1 MLWGKI
7 SSLSELLLLIA
18 PANTLLISSKSFKY
32 SLEIVLFVRFIRI
45 TPALFEQFS
54 LLLILTALITIIK
67 NMHHILIFIIFYF
80 MFFSDPTMHLCRSLD
95 NYPMNVVF
103 WFRDLNSMNYWI
115 LSVNQFL
122 DDDLP
127 LNFLYMKISFDCWLH
142 RWLSYSSIFLCKC
155 ISSTFLTLANL
166 FHPHSFTSRIKL
178 KFIFVQRSDNQRDQ
192 TLASFSPQQF
202 NLHCEYQ
209 WFFCLEHKRCKFFC
223 FCLHMKTTTSVAST
237 NFELTRHSLTLK
249 CELARVYLQMQY
261 TYYTERANLQNCPIK
276 INDTSVA
283 IERWLI

>member
-1 MLWGKI
+1 
-7 SSLSELLLLIA
+7 
-18 PANTLLISSKSFKY
+18 
-32 SLEIVLFVRFIRI
+32 
-45 TPALFEQFS
+45 
-54 LLLILTALITIIK
+54 
-67 NMHHILIFIIFYF
+67 

-127 LNFLYMKISFDCWLH
+127 FNFLYMKISFDCWLH

-209 WFFCLEHKRCKFFC
+209 WFFCLEHKRCNFFLFLSSYENNDDC
-223 FCLHMKTTTSVAST
+223 SLNEFWADSSLAHSQVRTGSRLPPNAIHLLYWES
-237 NFELTRHSLTLK
+237 ELTKLS
-249 CELARVYLQMQY
+249 
-261 TYYTERANLQNCPIK
+261 N
-276 INDTSVA
+276 
-283 IERWLI
+283 